1 MFPKWSDWD
10 LQYTRR
16 GLLKKR
22 ARQAS
27 GVILLLAIIVGSYA
41 LRRRGSGVFSGL
53 QSLNHLLRKYVKQGL
68 FSALGLVNGVITRL
82 PD

>member
-10 LQYTRR
+10 LQYTRK

-27 GVILLLAIIVGSYA
+27 GLLLLLVVIVGGYA
-41 LRRRGSGVFSGL
+41 LRQQGTGIFSGL
-53 QSLNHLLRKYVKQGL
+53 NTLNHLLRRFVKQVL
-68 FSALGLVNGVITRL
+68 FSASDLVNRAISRL

>member
-10 LQYTRR
+10 LQYTRK

-27 GVILLLAIIVGSYA
+27 GVLLLLIIIVGGYA
-41 LRRRGSGVFSGL
+41 LRQQGSGIFSGL
-53 QSLNHLLRKYVKQGL
+53 YSLNHLLRRAVKQAL
-68 FSALGLVNGVITRL
+68 FSASGIVNRAISRL

>member
-10 LQYTRR
+10 LQYTRK

-27 GVILLLAIIVGSYA
+27 GILLLVVVIVAAYV
-41 LRRRGSGVFSGL
+41 LWQQGSGVFFGL
-53 QSLNHLLRKYVKQGL
+53 QNLNHLLRRYVKQTLIG
-68 FSALGLVNGVITRL
+68 AWAMVNRGITML

>member
-10 LQYTRR
+10 LQYTRK

-22 ARQAS
+22 AQQSA
-27 GVILLLAIIVGSYA
+27 GVIILLAVVVGSYA
-41 LRRRGSGVFSGL
+41 LRRQGSGVFSGL
-53 QSLNHLLRKYVKQGL
+53 QTLNHLLRKYVKQGL
-68 FSALGLVNGVITRL
+68 FSALSLVNGVIARL